1 MITLTLLGA
10 TGSIGQS
17 TLDIVAR
24 HRDRYVIHALTA
36 HDNHEKM
43 LELCRRFEPR
53 YVVMADADSA
63 RRLAAGIADLDCELL
78 SGETELETVAS
89 AAEVDTVIAG
99 IVGAAGLM
107 PTLAAVRAG
116 KRVLLANKE
125 ALVMAGALFMD
136 EVRRHGAELLPVDS
150 EHNAIFQC
158 LPPGGIGQAPRHPGV
173 HRIILTGSGGPFRD
187 LPIQDLEAVTP
198 EQACAHP
205 NWDMGPKISVDSATM
220 MNKGLEM
227 IEACWL
233 FDVDPSDVE
242 ILLHRQSIVHS
253 MVSYRDGSV
262 IAQMG
267 NPDMR
272 TPIANALAWPER
284 IESGVEP
291 LDLFQVGQLDF
302 TLADESRYPCL
313 ALAREAWHRGGTCM
327 AALNAANEIAVE
339 AFLQRRIGFNEIAI
353 TISKVMRAVSTGEAD
368 SLDKILQADADARE
382 LASSLLQAGA
392 G

>member
-1 MITLTLLGA
+1 MKQLTILGA

-24 HRDRYVIHALTA
+24 HPDRYALYALTA
-36 HDNHEKM
+36 NSNHQKM
-43 LELCRRFEPR
+43 QQLCRRFEPAL
-53 YVVMADADSA
+53 VVMRDADSA
-63 RRLAAGIADLDCELL
+63 QRLAEAIADLSTEVLT
-78 SGETELETVAS
+78 GEAGL
-89 AAEVDTVIAG
+89 AEVAAASEVDVVVAA
-99 IVGAAGLM
+99 IVGAVGLL

-116 KRVLLANKE
+116 KRILLANKE

-136 EVRRHGAELLPVDS
+136 EVQQHGAELLPVDS

-158 LPPGGIGQAPRHPGV
+158 LPTGSIGNGV
-173 HRIILTGSGGPFRD
+173 TGQGVRKIILTGSGGPFRD
-187 LPIQDLEAVTP
+187 FALADLEDVTP
-198 EQACAHP
+198 QQACAHP

-227 IEACWL
+227 IEACWM
-233 FDVDPSDVE
+233 FAVDHADVE

-253 MVSYRDGSV
+253 MVAYNDGSV

-291 LDLFQVGQLDF
+291 LNLLQVGQLDF
-302 TLADESRYPCL
+302 TLADEARYPCL
-313 ALAREAWHRGGTCM
+313 ALARDAWHQGGTSM
-327 AALNAANEIAVE
+327 AVLNAANEVAVE
-339 AFLQRRIGFNEIAI
+339 HFLNKRIKFTEIPRLI
-353 TISKVMRAVSTGEAD
+353 TKVLEQAATGSAD
-368 SLDKILQADADARE
+368 KLEEILQADSIARSLARE
-382 LASSLLQAGA
+382 LIKLRA
-392 G
+392 

>member
-1 MITLTLLGA
+1 MKKITLLGA

-24 HRDRYVIHALTA
+24 HPEQYSLYALTA
-36 HDNHEKM
+36 NSSDDRMEA
-43 LELCRRFEPR
+43 LCRRFQPQFA
-53 YVVMADADSA
+53 VMGDADSA
-63 RRLAAGIADLDCELL
+63 QRLQLALDDLATQVLCGEEGL
-78 SGETELETVAS
+78 SQVA
-89 AAEVDTVIAG
+89 AAEEVDIVVAA
-99 IVGAAGLM
+99 IVGAVGLM

-125 ALVMAGALFMD
+125 SLVMAGALFME

-158 LPPGGIGQAPRHPGV
+158 LPAGCVGHGV
-173 HRIILTGSGGPFRD
+173 ANKGVARIILTGSGGPFRD
-187 LPIQDLEAVTP
+187 LDLQAFDTVTP

-220 MNKGLEM
+220 MNKGLEL

-233 FDVDPSDVE
+233 FAVDHDDID
-242 ILLHRQSIVHS
+242 ILLHRQSIIHS
-253 MVSYRDGSV
+253 MVSYNDGSV
-262 IAQMG
+262 IAQLG

-291 LDLFQVGQLDF
+291 LNLLQVGQLDF
-302 TLADESRYPCL
+302 TLADERRYPCL
-313 ALAREAWHRGGTCM
+313 ALARQAWQQGGDSM
-327 AALNAANEIAVE
+327 AVLNAANEVAV
-339 AFLQRRIGFNEIAI
+339 AQFLDQQIRFTDIPRLINEVMDKTPSGPADDLPAI
-353 TISKVMRAVSTGEAD
+353 LA
-368 SLDKILQADADARE
+368 ADASARRLATE
-382 LASSLLQAGA
+382 LSTAWA
-392 G
+392 